1 MGLIEAY
8 ALFAISVGIWAV
20 VDLIPEVRSRL
31 FEQNRLD
38 DPMYDSPLIAAI
50 ALFIFST
57 ILAPMTVVM
66 ILSTEPRN
74 RAINA
79 LVAPVGKK

>member
-50 ALFIFST
+50 ALLIFST
-57 ILAPMTVVM
+57 ILAPMTVMM
-66 ILSTEPRN
+66 ILTPEARN